1 MPLPRKLRIAHP
13 SLGGAFLVVVI
24 RAYRRLRQR
33 VDVPPLCLFSTSCS
47 AHVEGVARTDG
58 MLAALGAMRG
68 RLAACRPGYRIV
80 LDGTVWWVECI
91 DGSRIPS
98 GQASSLVKEEARQ
111 LGDAG
116 EKPGPCAAEV
126 DTLR

>member
-13 SLGGAFLVVVI
+13 SLGGVFLIIVI
-24 RAYRRLRQR
+24 RTYRRLRQR

-58 MLAALGAMRG
+58 LLAALRAMRA

-80 LDGTVWWVECI
+80 HDGSVWWVECI
-91 DGSRIPS
+91 DGSRILA

-111 LGDAG
+111 MGDPN
-116 EKPGPCAAEV
+116 ERRGPRAEEV
-126 DTLR
+126 DTFR